1 MTGRRVAWRMASLRQ
16 LSAVYLL
23 AASAFAASIALAQ
36 HPGWVATAKIVATNL
51 RDRGSEA
58 TIALNEK
65 VLKPGYAIARAE
77 ADDMVRSFADLARPA
92 PVEVAAVKLPAP
104 KPIAEIIRPQTI
116 AQIAARPLEAPNL
129 KLPKIVLEKPKEV
142 AAAKPAEPQR
152 FAQAPLQLAPE
163 ATEPPP
169 ASTPLPALGEAE
181 LARVE
186 QRLKDSLTS
195 EMFDNFEMFL
205 YVSKANA
212 GPWSQHMYVFQ
223 KMGSGF
229 SLLYNW
235 PVSTGRERMEDNGTG
250 KMLNSVTPV
259 GYFELDPDRFHA
271 HYTSSQWHHPMPHAM
286 FFNWMTNG
294 LQTGIAIH
302 GVLGDDV
309 AHLGTR
315 ASAGCVRLA
324 PENAALLFDLIRANY
339 KGLVP
344 RFAYDKKTATISN
357 DGVMMHDTDGRLQLT
372 EGYKVLVFIENYG
385 GQNVVAALF

>member
-1 MTGRRVAWRMASLRQ
+1 MASLRQ

-23 AASAFAASIALAQ
+23 AASGFAVSIALAQ
-36 HPGWVATAKIVATNL
+36 HPDWAATAKLVADNL
-51 RDRGSEA
+51 RERGGEA
-58 TIALNEK
+58 AVMLNEEA
-65 VLKPGYAIARAE
+65 LKPGYAMARAE
-77 ADDMVRSFADLARPA
+77 ADELRGSVAKIMNPA
-92 PVEVAAVKLPAP
+92 PVRVAATQAP
-104 KPIAEIIRPQTI
+104 V
-116 AQIAARPLEAPNL
+116 AQIFRPRTIPPIVAEPVGQPREPDLVQAVPALPPAETSKPAADVTPKQIARAPLE
-129 KLPKIVLEKPKEV
+129 
-142 AAAKPAEPQR
+142 
-152 FAQAPLQLAPE
+152 LAPE

-169 ASTPLPALGEAE
+169 EASAPLPAQSDAE

-186 QRLKDSLTS
+186 QRLKDGLTS
-195 EMFDNFEMFL
+195 EMFDHFELFL
-205 YVSKANA
+205 YVSKASA

-223 KMGSGF
+223 KAGSGF

-235 PVSTGRERMEDNGTG
+235 PVSTGRERLEDNGTG
-250 KMLNSVTPV
+250 KLLNSVTPT

-271 HYTSSQWHHPMPHAM
+271 HYNSSQWHHPMPHAM

-302 GVLGDDV
+302 GVMGDDI

-385 GQNVVAALF
+385 GGNVVAALF

>member
-1 MTGRRVAWRMASLRQ
+1 MASLRQ

-23 AASAFAASIALAQ
+23 AASGFAVSIALAQ
-36 HPGWVATAKIVATNL
+36 HPDWAATAKLVADNL
-51 RDRGSEA
+51 RERGGEA
-58 TIALNEK
+58 AVALNEEA
-65 VLKPGYAIARAE
+65 LKPGYAMARAE
-77 ADDMVRSFADLARPA
+77 ADDLMGSVAQLMNPA
-92 PVEVAAVKLPAP
+92 PV
-104 KPIAEIIRPQTI
+104 R
-116 AQIAARPLEAPNL
+116 
-129 KLPKIVLEKPKEV
+129 V
-142 AAAKPAEPQR
+142 AAAKAPVAQIFRPRTIPPITAEPIGQPR
-152 FAQAPLQLAPE
+152 EPDLVQVVPALPPVETSKPAPKQVARAPLELAPE

-169 ASTPLPALGEAE
+169 DASAPMPALSDAE

-186 QRLKDSLTS
+186 QRLKDSLTGD
-195 EMFDNFEMFL
+195 MFDHFELFL
-205 YVSKANA
+205 YVSKASA
-212 GPWSQHMYVFQ
+212 GPWAQHMYVFQ
-223 KMGSGF
+223 KAGSGF

-235 PVSTGRERMEDNGTG
+235 PVSTGRERLEDNGSG
-250 KMLNSVTPV
+250 KPLSSITPT

-271 HYTSSQWHHPMPHAM
+271 HYNSSQWHHPMPHAM

-302 GVLGDDV
+302 GVMGDDI
-309 AHLGTR
+309 AHLGSR

-344 RFAYDKKTATISN
+344 RFAYDKKTASITN

-385 GQNVVAALF
+385 GGDTVAALF